1 MNSYIEKKFGLNGKV
16 VIVSGASRGI
26 GKAIAIGLAKSGA
39 TVIGFGRTVIS
50 NKSEELPF
58 SYKNCDVSDAQ
69 KFKLLCSEV
78 LEKNQRIDGYI
89 HVAGITNPND
99 DSLEN
104 FVNTININLISTFSC
119 CQTIGKMMMKEG
131 SGSIVNITSI
141 GSELGFPNNPSYGA
155 SKGGVRMLS
164 KSLALDFGSRDIRVN
179 NIAPGYIHTNMTD
192 KSFQNPKLSKE
203 RSNRTIL
210 NRWGVTEDIVGSAI
224 FLVSDASKY
233 ITGIDLFVDGGW
245 TAKGL

>member
-1 MNSYIEKKFGLNGKV
+1 MSSYIEKKFGLNGKV

-26 GKAIAIGLAKSGA
+26 GNSIASGLAKSGA
-39 TVIGFGRTVIS
+39 TVIGLGRTKIS
-50 NKSEELPF
+50 KKTDKF
-58 SYKNCDVSDAQ
+58 SFDYQPCDVSDSN
-69 KFKLLCSEV
+69 KFELLCKEIFK
-78 LEKNQRIDGYI
+78 KNNRIDGYI

-104 FVNTININLISTFSC
+104 FKNTININLTSTFSC
-119 CQTIGKMMMKEG
+119 CQTIGKIMMEKG

-155 SKGGVRMLS
+155 SKGGVRILS
-164 KSLALDFGSRDIRVN
+164 KSLALDFGSKNIRVN
-179 NIAPGYIHTNMTD
+179 NIAPGYIHTDMTD
-192 KSFQNPKLSKE
+192 KSFQDPKLSKE

-224 FLVSDASKY
+224 FLISDASKY

>member
-1 MNSYIEKKFGLNGKV
+1 MSSYIEKKFGLNDKV

-26 GKAIAIGLAKSGA
+26 GNAIASGLAKSGA
-39 TVIGFGRTVIS
+39 TVIGFGRTEIS
-50 NKSEELPF
+50 KKSEEFPF
-58 SYKNCDVSDAQ
+58 IYKDCDVSDTN
-69 KFKLLCSEV
+69 KFKLLCKEV
-78 LEKNQRIDGYI
+78 LEKNKKIDGYI

-104 FVNTININLISTFSC
+104 FKNTININLISTFSC
-119 CQTIGKMMMKEG
+119 CQTIGKIMMKSG

-155 SKGGVRMLS
+155 SKGGVRILS
-164 KSLALDFGSRDIRVN
+164 KSLALDFGSKNIRVN

-192 KSFQNPKLSKE
+192 KSFQDPKLSKE

-224 FLVSDASKY
+224 FLISDASKY